1 MHLGQLL
8 MLLAKML
15 AAYASPAFGFRSGGS
30 VTYTASRYLSATVG
44 ATIGRR

>member
-15 AAYASPAFGFRSGGS
+15 PMHASPAFAYYSKGD
-30 VTYTASRYLSATVG
+30 LEDL
-44 ATIGRR
+44 

>member
-15 AAYASPAFGFRSGGS
+15 PMHASPANIE
-30 VTYTASRYLSATVG
+30 VG
-44 ATIGRR
+44 AYYSKGDLEDL